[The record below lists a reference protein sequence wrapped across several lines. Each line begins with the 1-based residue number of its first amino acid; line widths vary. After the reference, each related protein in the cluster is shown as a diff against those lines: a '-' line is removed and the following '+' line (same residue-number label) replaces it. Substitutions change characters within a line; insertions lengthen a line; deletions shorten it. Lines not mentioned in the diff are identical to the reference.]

1 MTAFDAQACFGES
14 GALARALPGY
24 HSRRQQQEMADAIWD
39 ALQQDHALAVEAGT
53 GVGKT
58 LAYLMPVLAFGK
70 KTLIATGTRHLQDQL
85 FLRDLRLALTA
96 MPHLQGLKICQ
107 LKGRANYLC
116 RYRYELYATADL
128 GRKED
133 AAARKLEHWVQ
144 HTVFGDLAELDRPE
158 DDPLLP
164 AISSTID
171 NCLGSK
177 CPQYEDCFVVQARER
192 AREADLV
199 VANHHLFAAD
209 LVMREDS
216 LGELL
221 PKFDVLVF
229 DEAHRLAEVLEQ
241 FWGSQLGTG
250 IIAQLCRDVEETVR
264 RTGEGT
270 RLIAM
275 QAQGVR
281 QGLKEVTAQVHEE
294 LGQPVGG
301 QTTQALPPEGFAAW
315 VRPLGDALGKL
326 LQALEAGAGDEKEHP
341 AFENLAD
348 RCRKVMENLE
358 GWPTEAAGF
367 CEYLSLTRRGFTM
380 HRIPI
385 DISAMFAEARERYP
399 QRWVYTSATLSIS
412 GSFDYFRQKLG
423 LGDETRALQLDS
435 PFDFRTQT
443 LLYLPPGLPE
453 PNAPEYP
460 EAMLGAV
467 LPLLECLGGRTFLLC
482 TSLRAVEVADE
493 WLQAR
498 LDVPLLKQGSQPRR
512 QLLARFVE
520 DPQAVLLGSIGFWE
534 GVDIRG
540 QALSCVI
547 IDRIPFVPHTE
558 LLQRARERA
567 VKESG
572 GNPFAQLQLP
582 RAALMLKQGVG
593 RLIRSVADHGVVV
606 IGDPRLRQRAYG
618 QQLLDSL
625 PDMPVSTELHE
636 ALAFLE
642 ARGER

>member
-1 MTAFDAQACFGES
+1 MQQFDARACFGET
-14 GALARALPGY
+14 GALAEVLPEYHPRA
-24 HSRRQQQEMADAIWD
+24 QQQEMAEAVWD
-39 ALQQDHALAVEAGT
+39 ALQEDRALAVEAGT

-70 KTLIATGTRHLQDQL
+70 KTLITTGTRHLQDQL
-85 FLRDLRLALTA
+85 FLRDLRLALAA
-96 MPHLQGLKICQ
+96 MPQVQGLKICQ
-107 LKGRANYLC
+107 LKGRTNYLC
-116 RYRYELYATADL
+116 RHRYELYATADL
-128 GRKED
+128 GRRED
-133 AAARKLEHWVQ
+133 AATRELEEWVQ
-144 HTVFGDLAELDRPE
+144 QTVVGDLAELDRPE
-158 DDPLLP
+158 KDPLLP
-164 AISSTID
+164 AISSTVD

-229 DEAHRLAEVLEQ
+229 DEAHRLSEVLEQ

-250 IIAQLCRDVEETVR
+250 IIAQLCRDVEEMVR
-264 RTGEGT
+264 RIGEGT
-270 RLIAM
+270 RFIAM

-281 QGLKEVTAQVHEE
+281 QGLKEATALVHEE
-294 LGQPVGG
+294 LGQPRSG
-301 QTTQALPPEGFAAW
+301 QTEQALPPEGFADW
-315 VRPLGDALGKL
+315 MQPLGEALARL
-326 LQALEAGAGDEKEHP
+326 LQALEAGPDNEEESPVFK
-341 AFENLAD
+341 NLAD
-348 RCRKVMENLE
+348 RCRKVGQDL
-358 GWPTEAAGF
+358 GSWPAEEAGF
-367 CEYLSLTRRGFTM
+367 CEYLGITRRGFTM

-412 GSFDYFRQKLG
+412 GSFEYFRQKLG
-423 LGDETRALQLDS
+423 LGEDTHALQLDS
-435 PFDFRTQT
+435 PFDFRSQT
-443 LLYLPPGLPE
+443 LLYLPPELPE
-453 PNAPEYP
+453 PNDPGYTET
-460 EAMLGAV
+460 MLETI
-467 LPLLECLGGRTFLLC
+467 LPLLEHLGGRTFLLF
-482 TSLRAVEVADE
+482 TSLRAIEVADK
-493 WLQAR
+493 WLQDR
-498 LDVPLLKQGSQPRR
+498 LDVPLLKQGSLPRR

-520 DPQAVLLGSIGFWE
+520 DPRVVLLGSIGFWE

-547 IDRIPFVPHTE
+547 IDRIPFVPHTD

-567 VKESG
+567 VKENG

-593 RLIRSVADHGVVV
+593 RLIRSVTDHGVVV
-606 IGDPRLRQRAYG
+606 IADPRLRRKSYG
-618 QQLLDSL
+618 QQLLGSL
-625 PDMPVSTELHE
+625 PEMTISANLDE
-636 ALAFLE
+636 ALEFLE
-642 ARGER
+642 ARVE